1 MPSHLFPV
9 STFQK
14 NVLCRLFIVS
24 TLLVPRSMP
33 IFFFIVSISTN
44 ILCFKIRKMCD
55 QFSSGPLWKIN
66 RPFPPSI
73 LYERQLVFSLVFSL
87 FFSHLGVS
95 PLLPPTKEGVL
106 VSRII
111 TLFVFFLSRL
121 SASNVGVQGVKE
133 NHNEGFPRQKMGE
146 ILVLILPLFGEMQ
159 VF

>member
-55 QFSSGPLWKIN
+55 QFSSGFFFPGSSYSAAAAALLLLLVAWI
-66 RPFPPSI
+66 RFAAPPFPPPPPPFRLS
-73 LYERQLVFSLVFSL
+73 LPFWMGGERD
-87 FFSHLGVS
+87 
-95 PLLPPTKEGVL
+95 LLRDKCTRVHINIENMKQFNF
-106 VSRII
+106 RN
-111 TLFVFFLSRL
+111 LSRKYVNKSL
-121 SASNVGVQGVKE
+121 EWYCIYFTKTVTNY
-133 NHNEGFPRQKMGE
+133 
-146 ILVLILPLFGEMQ
+146 LC
-159 VF
+159 